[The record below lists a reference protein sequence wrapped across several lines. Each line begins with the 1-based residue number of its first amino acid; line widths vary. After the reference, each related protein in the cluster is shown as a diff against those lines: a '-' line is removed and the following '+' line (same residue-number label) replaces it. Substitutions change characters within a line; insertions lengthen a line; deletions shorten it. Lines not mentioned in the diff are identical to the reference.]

1 MPRKKDR
8 HRSEGEHFSLD
19 IPFNR
24 SAGRTQMTHQC
35 GRKRLD
41 HGRRRKRTGRFS
53 LHLRQ
58 RPWTSCWLGRL
69 NPGESYQFGKPL
81 PLSKYFPEE
90 QEYRVYWKGNGFG
103 SSTITVT
110 VTPKR

>member
-1 MPRKKDR
+1 MVVDEKELED
-8 HRSEGEHFSLD
+8 
-19 IPFNR
+19 
-24 SAGRTQMTHQC
+24 SAYIFGN
-35 GRKRLD
+35 GP
-41 HGRRRKRTGRFS
+41 GPVAG
-53 LHLRQ
+53 
-58 RPWTSCWLGRL
+58 WGRL

-90 QEYRVYWKGNGFG
+90 QEYRVYWRGNGFG